1 LRASESLFLAIRGL
15 RYHVRRWPA
24 PSDRPGAPR
33 MFLLHGWM
41 DVSASFQFVVDALRG
56 DWDVYAPDWRGYG
69 LTEWGRSDSYWFP
82 DYIADLDRLLE
93 EFESE
98 RPVNLVGHS
107 LGGNVAA
114 LYAGI
119 RPARVARLV
128 NLEGFGMAPTRPEQ
142 APKRY
147 ARWLNE
153 LHQRPTLRPYKDFDA
168 LAERLRQ
175 GNPRLTREKADFL
188 ARYWGREQGEAVVL
202 RSDPAHKIV
211 NPLLYRIE
219 EAQACWREVSAP
231 VLWVDA
237 AESDTLKRLGLSD
250 AQHAERRNCF
260 KNLKHVT
267 MRDAGHMLH
276 HDQPE
281 EVARL
286 IEEFLAGR

>member
-1 LRASESLFLAIRGL
+1 MRQSESLFLDIRGL

-24 PSDRPGAPR
+24 PSGRSRAPKI
-33 MFLLHGWM
+33 FLLHGWM
-41 DVSASFQFVVDALRG
+41 DVSASFQFMVDALSG
-56 DWDVYAPDWRGYG
+56 AWEVYAPDWRGYG
-69 LTEWGRSDSYWFP
+69 LTEWGKSDSYWFP
-82 DYIADLDRLLE
+82 DYLADLDRILE
-93 EFESE
+93 HFA
-98 RPVNLVGHS
+98 PQDAVNLVGHS

-119 RPARVARLV
+119 RPQRVAKLV

-153 LHQRPTLRPYKDFDA
+153 LHERPTLRPYKDFDA
-168 LAERLRQ
+168 LAERLRE

-188 ARYWGREQGEAVVL
+188 ARHWGREQGGGVVL

-219 EAQACWREVSAP
+219 EVQACWREVSAP

-237 AESDTLKRLGLSD
+237 AESDTLNRIGLSET
-250 AQHAERRNCF
+250 QHAERRNSF
-260 KNLKHVT
+260 KTLKHVT
-267 MRDAGHMLH
+267 VKGAGHMLH

-286 IEEFLAGR
+286 LEAFLGG

>member
-1 LRASESLFLAIRGL
+1 LRDSESLFLAIRGL
-15 RYHVRRWPA
+15 RYHVRRWPP
-24 PSDRPGAPR
+24 PSGRSGAPR

-41 DVSASFQFVVDALRG
+41 DVSASFQFVVDALGG
-56 DWDVYAPDWRGYG
+56 DWEVYAPDWRGYG

-82 DYIADLDRLLE
+82 DYIADLDCLLE

-128 NLEGFGMAPTRPEQ
+128 NLRLAWPRPAEQ
-142 APKRY
+142 APKRW
-147 ARWLNE
+147 RWLNE
-153 LHQRPTLRPYKDFDA
+153 LHERPSLRPYKA
-168 LAERLRQ
+168 STHWPSACGRQ
-175 GNPRLTREKADFL
+175 SQVDTGKANFL
-188 ARYWGREQGEAVVL
+188 ARHWAGSRARPSSCAAPGSQDREPASL
-202 RSDPAHKIV
+202 RV
-211 NPLLYRIE
+211 E
-219 EAQACWREVSAP
+219 EVQACWRAVSAP

-237 AESDTLKRLGLSD
+237 AESDTLKRLGLTE
-250 AQHAERRNCF
+250 AQHAERRSSF
-260 KNLKHVT
+260 SNLAYKTVK
-267 MRDAGHMLH
+267 DAGHMLH

-286 IEEFLAGR
+286 IEAFLASG